1 MKGSKGFQKG
11 HKAFNKI
18 SPNNLPSK
26 WTRDTKG
33 RVTTPRGVFSSLKA
47 AEQVYLAELNERKAK
62 KKEAKKVKGR
72 NWDDSFFIARTQQLQ
87 QFVEDINENRKCVE
101 EGRLSREVGPC

>member
-11 HKAFNKI
+11 HKAYNKI

-33 RVTTPRGVFSSLKA
+33 RVTTPRVVFSSLKA

-62 KKEAKKVKGR
+62 KKEARVGKGI

-87 QFVEDINENRKCVE
+87 KFVGDINKNRKCVE
-101 EGRLSREVGPC
+101 EGC